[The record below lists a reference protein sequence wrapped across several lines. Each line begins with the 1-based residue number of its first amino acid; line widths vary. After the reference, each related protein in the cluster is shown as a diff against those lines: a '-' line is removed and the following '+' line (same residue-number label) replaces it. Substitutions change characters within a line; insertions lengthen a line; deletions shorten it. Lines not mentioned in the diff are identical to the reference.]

1 MTSTIQ
7 SDFQEGIFKT
17 SDGCSIAFGLREARN
32 AHAARIVLIHSLAL
46 DGSIWDGVAARIANQ
61 AAILTYDCRGH
72 GKSERRAGSFTTEL
86 FAQDLAELLDH
97 VGWTTATL
105 AGCSMGGCVAQ
116 AFAGLY
122 PARVSA
128 LGLIDTTA
136 WYGEDAPTNWRE
148 RAASARSN
156 GLEGMVEFQT
166 TRWFS
171 DEFRTAHPE
180 LVKEMTEIFLASD
193 LESYAATCIMLG
205 DADLRHFLPEIRV
218 PVAVIVGEEDYAT
231 PVTMAQHLHEAIR
244 GSTLAILPGGRHLTP
259 LECPDQ
265 ITSQILTLLQRT
277 NIQAKT

>member
-1 MTSTIQ
+1 MQ
-7 SDFQEGIFKT
+7 SDFREGNFKT
-17 SDGCSIAFGLREARN
+17 SDGYSIAFRLWEARN
-32 AHAARIVLIHSLAL
+32 ADAARIVLIHSLAL
-46 DGSIWDGVAARIANQ
+46 DASIWDGVAPKLAEQ

-72 GKSERRAGSFTTEL
+72 GKSDRRAESFTMEL
-86 FAQDLAELLDH
+86 FARDLVELLDH

-136 WYGEDAPTNWRE
+136 WYGEDAPKNWRE
-148 RAASARSN
+148 RAASARSK
-156 GLEGMVEFQT
+156 GLEGMVGFQT

-171 DEFRTAHPE
+171 DNFRTVHPE
-180 LVKEMTEIFLASD
+180 LVKEMTEIFLAND

-205 DADLRHFLPEIRV
+205 DADLRHFLLEIRV

-231 PVTMAQHLHEAIR
+231 PVAMARHLHEAIR